1 MPTKKREP
9 SEKPTFVFKGTVKRV
24 KSTTMKH
31 LLADERM
38 LVVRVDQIFEA
49 PKLMANY
56 GGQEITVRLSGRR
69 KISAGQEMIFH
80 TIGWIFG
87 DSVAVQSLSQEPL
100 KPAHMAL
107 MGRVADPVEEM
118 KRRVLEDR
126 FAGSDVVVSGQ
137 VSTVRLPG
145 AEETTNKRRAK
156 RGLVEE
162 EPAPAVPASEHNAH
176 WREAVIEVHDVHKG
190 EHDRRNI
197 VINFPASTDVR
208 WYKAPKFE
216 PGQQGFFML
225 RKTRVEEKPSARKG
239 ARGITGEPLQRETT
253 EAYTALHPEDF
264 QPYQEPEGIQRLIQN
279 IPTENE
285 Q

>member
-9 SEKPTFVFKGTVKRV
+9 SEKPTFVFKGTVKKVR
-24 KSTTMKH
+24 SATMKH
-31 LLADERM
+31 LVADDRTF
-38 LVVRVDQIFEA
+38 VVRVDQILEA

-56 GGQEITVRLSGRR
+56 GGQEITVQLSRR
-69 KISAGQEMIFH
+69 QKMRAGQEMIFH

-87 DSVAVQSLSQEPL
+87 ETVAVQSLSQEPL
-100 KPAHMAL
+100 KPAHMAM
-107 MGRVADPVEEM
+107 MGRAADPVEE
-118 KRRVLEDR
+118 KQRRVLEDR
-126 FAGSDVVVSGQ
+126 FADSDVVVSGQ
-137 VSTVRLPG
+137 VATVRLPG
-145 AEETTNKRRAK
+145 AEETTNKRRAQ

-162 EPAPAVPASEHNAH
+162 EPALTVPASEHNAH

-190 EHDRRNI
+190 AHDKSNI

-225 RKTRVEEKPSARKG
+225 RKTQVEEKPSARKG
-239 ARGITGEPLQRETT
+239 GRGIAGETPQRETA

-264 QPYQEPEGIQRLIQN
+264 QPYQEPEGIKRLIQ
-279 IPTENE
+279 ISPPENE

>member
-9 SEKPTFVFKGTVKRV
+9 SEKPTFVFKGTVKKV
-24 KSTTMKH
+24 GSATMKH
-31 LLADERM
+31 LAVDERT
-38 LVVRVDQIFEA
+38 LVVRVDQILEA

-56 GGQEITVRLSGRR
+56 GGQEITVQLSGRQ

-87 DSVAVQSLSQEPL
+87 ETVAVQSLSQEPL
-100 KPAHMAL
+100 KPAHMAM
-107 MGRVADPVEEM
+107 MGRAADPVEEK

-126 FAGSDVVVSGQ
+126 FSDADVVVSGQ
-137 VSTVRLPG
+137 VAAVRLPG
-145 AEETTNKRRAK
+145 AEEATNKRRAK

-162 EPAPAVPASEHNAH
+162 EPAQTVPASEHNAH

-197 VINFPASTDVR
+197 IINFPASTDVR

-225 RKTRVEEKPSARKG
+225 RKTQVEEKPAARKG
-239 ARGITGEPLQRETT
+239 ARGITGETPRRETA

-264 QPYQEPEGIQRLIQN
+264 QPYQEPEGIKRLIQ
-279 IPTENE
+279 ITPPENE
-285 Q
+285 R